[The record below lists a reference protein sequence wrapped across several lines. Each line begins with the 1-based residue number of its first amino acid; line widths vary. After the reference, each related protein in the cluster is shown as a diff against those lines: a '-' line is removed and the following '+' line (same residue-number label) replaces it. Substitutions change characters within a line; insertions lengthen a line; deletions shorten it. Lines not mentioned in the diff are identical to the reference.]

1 MRLRRRPSGNVLMIV
16 MLLLFVAVTIVLAMS
31 TTEAVTLNQTLR
43 GIAELEAHQAERFAV
58 AGKLGATTHTAPS
71 WLRVSLKVSED
82 SRLGADDDAK
92 DLFQRTSDRWSGLP
106 DLQEAKATSF
116 DADQEGYPG
125 HRYLSMEPG
134 GLAAPRGSLRT
145 VTSQDSPYAV
155 LAGTKVDLD
164 GVAPF
169 ENPTWGTS
177 RDPLAEQ
184 GAVAPTVA
192 GAESV
197 DVRSFPVG
205 TAYVGSAND
214 ADLELAA
221 PATAPGPVAVALD
234 ASLARLPGGSLDTLR
249 TTVEGQLT
257 SAMAALAASA
267 SAADRSELLSDK
279 LSTTESLGLFFTEY
293 AVPSRMKDHLSLRE
307 SQSFWLPAIP
317 GIFPQFGIMWHLV
330 LHMPN
335 PPDGNLTDLSQAA
348 ESMLEEVVELVQTL
362 DWAIEQ
368 LEDAES
374 ALDKAQKDV
383 DCDCAWYDA
392 PCWTACGIEQA
403 AIETAKLAVTAAEF
417 GVTTAESALLMVV
430 SPVTDDLEIILAAEG
445 SMKAP
450 TSRQD
455 QADYH
460 RLYGVHLDEDGMD
473 YWSYRSVF
481 ADLGTAFSDLL
492 SGDYDKVGKDFGNA
506 VDLVLFGQMDKVQSW
521 TFSGSTFTSRATWNV
536 PRGRTFYYNGSMV
549 VAGDLWIGRGATFVV
564 TGDLALQAGDAGTDG
579 GPTATGRLFLEEGA
593 SLVVDGDFTAAGTR
607 EGGSVVLGSP
617 LGAVH
622 EITSAVL
629 CEGTVTLPYGVV
641 PGVVLDELPKVVDG
655 KPQADLVSA
664 STALFEPL
672 LDGIAPNLAKI
683 DGPFHR
689 RFPYVARYATT
700 FEWITELDIPYVI
713 PENFANF
720 HVHVF
725 RGLSALYEPTLNFEL
740 GEDLLTHS
748 DWWGTKGEGRAALL
762 LKPDAAEAGAALAS
776 SSFSPSL
783 GDLADLTTELTTRSK
798 QVGSSAVDDLAND
811 LCLALMANW
820 TYGISKST
828 KIPMVSVGMVISG
841 VLTVVDEELYDL
853 DTREESLDKVVPD
866 SDWSALATAMG
877 DFWTAV
883 DSATAGDPMT
893 LATLAQ
899 ECPGALVYGGSGVK
913 VTGGI
918 LASGMFVSRG
928 DVTLESDA
936 TVGSALSTRGAV
948 TGKSLYY
955 YPPFTH
961 ASLFVPQ
968 AEDDDWETR
977 AKASTYG
984 ASMSDT
990 RATKS
995 VSVGLWTERVTAQS
1009 WEPKGR

>member
-1 MRLRRRPSGNVLMIV
+1 MRLRRRPSGNILMIV
-16 MLLLFVAVTIVLAMS
+16 MLLLFVALTLLLAMS
-31 TTEAVTLNQTLR
+31 TTEAVTLSQTLR

-58 AGKLGATTHTAPS
+58 AQKLGATTHSAPS
-71 WLRVSLKVSED
+71 WLRVSLKVTED
-82 SRLGADDDAK
+82 SRLGADDEAG

-106 DLQEAKATSF
+106 DLQEGKATSF

-125 HRYLSMEPG
+125 HRYLSMQPG
-134 GLAAPRGSLRT
+134 GIAAPRGSLRT

-164 GVAPF
+164 AVAPF

-177 RDPLAEQ
+177 PDPLAEQ
-184 GAVAPTVA
+184 GAVAPSVA

-197 DVRSFPVG
+197 DVRSFPIG
-205 TAYVGSAND
+205 TAYVGSSND
-214 ADLELAA
+214 ANLEVAA
-221 PATAPGPVAVALD
+221 ASTAPGPVAIALD
-234 ASLARLPGGSLDTLR
+234 AGMAQLPGGSLDTIR
-249 TTVEGQLT
+249 TTVEGQLAT
-257 SAMAALAASA
+257 AMATLAASA

-307 SQSFWLPAIP
+307 SQAFWLPAIP
-317 GIFPQFGIMWHLV
+317 GIFPQSGIMWHLV

-335 PPDGNLTDLSQAA
+335 PPDGNLTDLSKAA

-374 ALDKAQKDV
+374 ALDKAQKGV

-392 PCWTACGIEQA
+392 PCWAACGIEEA
-403 AIETAKLAVTAAEF
+403 ALETARLAVTAAEF

-445 SMKAP
+445 SMKPP

-460 RLYGVHLDEDGMD
+460 KLYGVHLDEEGMD

-481 ADLGTAFSDLL
+481 SDLGTAFSDLL
-492 SGDYDKVGKDFGNA
+492 GGDYDKVGKDFGNS
-506 VDLVLFGQMDKVQSW
+506 VNLVLFGQRDKVQSW

-536 PRGRTFYYNGSMV
+536 PRGRTFYHNGSMV
-549 VAGDLWIGRGATFVV
+549 VEGDLWIGRGATFMV
-564 TGDLALQAGDAGTDG
+564 TGDLTLKTGDA
-579 GPTATGRLFLEEGA
+579 TATGRLFLEEGA

-629 CEGTVTLPYGVV
+629 CEGDVTLPYGVL
-641 PGVVLDELPKVVDG
+641 PGVVLDELPRVTDG
-655 KPQADLVSA
+655 KAQAELVAA

-672 LDGIAPNLAKI
+672 LDGVAPNLAKI

-740 GEDLLTHS
+740 GEDLLTHA

-762 LKPDAAEAGAALAS
+762 LKPDAAEAGAALAGS
-776 SSFSPSL
+776 TFSPSL
-783 GDLADLTTELTTRSK
+783 DALTDLGTELTTRSK

-853 DTREESLDKVVPD
+853 DAREQALDKVVPD

-877 DFWTAV
+877 EFWTAV
-883 DSATAGDPMT
+883 DSATAGDPMV
-893 LATLAQ
+893 LGTLAQ
-899 ECPGALVYGGSGVK
+899 ECPGALVYGGSSVR
-913 VTGGI
+913 VSGGI
-918 LASGMFVSRG
+918 LACGMFVSRG
-928 DVTLESDA
+928 DVTLASDA

-955 YPPFTH
+955 YPPFTR
-961 ASLFVPQ
+961 ASLYVPQ
-968 AEDDDWETR
+968 PEPDDWETR
-977 AKASTYG
+977 AKASAYG
-984 ASMSDT
+984 AAMSDT
-990 RATKS
+990 RTTKS
-995 VSVGLWTERVTAQS
+995 VAVGLWTERVTAQS